1 MKNIVKSGLLLFIII
16 IVGCNKEPAID
27 ASAEFSLNKTNL
39 EVRESFVL
47 FADKIEGEWA
57 VYLKGNDSTT
67 TYSKDFYRAIGTPI
81 DLDLDSISIPAYNFA
96 GEYSFTVVA
105 SSSGNWAEDYLQDV
119 KTVTVTV
126 TE

>member
-27 ASAEFSLNKTNL
+27 ASAEFSLNRTNL

-57 VYLKGNDSTT
+57 VYLKGSDSTT